1 MFLDGLY
8 NTQILSIKYPC
19 SLKKMLM
26 IKNRRLEKKLILINN
41 KRNNLEQGKKNLEG
55 KKVKEI

>member
-1 MFLDGLY
+1 
-8 NTQILSIKYPC
+8 
-19 SLKKMLM
+19 M